1 MSRSIVAVFMLL
13 FVAVPALAEE
23 QQSYD
28 FVSDVK
34 KESTAL
40 VHEAAD
46 LVTKPVDVEHGGTI
60 GTLAVLGATGLT
72 YAFDSDIK
80 DKLQGIKGRGLDRL
94 TDAGSLAGDPLIHL
108 GFAAVLYSGGAISGS
123 QKTKDLGEEL
133 GEALILADTSSYI
146 LKDVTGRGRPRT
158 GAERSDFRPLS
169 FKSDYD
175 SFPSMHTASS
185 FAMASVM
192 SSQTDS
198 VGLKA
203 LYYSAASFVGF
214 SRMYQ
219 KEHWASDVVFGAVL
233 GEVCG
238 RIAVNYRL
246 ANGKIAMAPMIV
258 ENGGGLAL
266 TGHW

>member
-1 MSRSIVAVFMLL
+1 MSRSIIAMFMLL
-13 FVAVPALAEE
+13 LCAVPALAEE
-23 QQSYD
+23 QKSYD

-34 KESTAL
+34 RETTAV

-46 LVTKPVDVEHGGTI
+46 LVTRPVDVEHGGAI

-72 YAFDSDIK
+72 YIFDNDIRE
-80 DKLQGIKGRGLDRL
+80 KLQGIKGKGLDRL
-94 TDAGSLAGDPLIHL
+94 TDAGSLAGDPFIHL
-108 GFAAVLYSGGAISGS
+108 GLAAVLYGGGAITGS
-123 QKTKDLGEEL
+123 QKTKDTGEML
-133 GEALILADTSSYI
+133 GEALILTDASTLI
-146 LKDVTGRGRPRT
+146 LKEATGRGRPRT

-169 FKSDYD
+169 FKNDYD

-185 FAMASVM
+185 FAAASVM